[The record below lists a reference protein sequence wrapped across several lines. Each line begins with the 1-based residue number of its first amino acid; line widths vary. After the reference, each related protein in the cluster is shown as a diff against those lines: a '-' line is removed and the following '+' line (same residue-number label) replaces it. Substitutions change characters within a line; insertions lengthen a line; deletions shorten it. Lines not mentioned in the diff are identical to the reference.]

1 MKQKTPPVKLQFW
14 QKACAVLWGAFL
26 VCLAMVCGA
35 VYFWG
40 KEQSYESELSAHLND
55 QAAMIQQL
63 AKDVSALESRG
74 SSALPALWR
83 VYGQQYEAHQAALEI
98 YENGQQAYSGLSEA
112 CIPQARRQELLVQPG
127 QRMRLVYATP
137 AGRRLFIAAALPES
151 LGQIVVVYSAD
162 MEPFYRQWEQILQLL
177 CLAGGMAAVVGIR
190 FPEGTGKDTMA
201 EERKLSWDH
210 SDIER
215 VCGFQSRKF
224 TGVNYVFTCIIGAAL
239 SALFYA
245 ALLPFRG
252 RGIQL
257 IDMFFHGGAEHRSTI
272 PYYTVFLT
280 GWALAIVFVKWK
292 KLQVQRRALEVKILP
307 DDPNF
312 VLSPRTAREILD
324 RMYEKVDSPRRFV
337 LFDRIERALSNLK
350 NLGNISAVAECLN
363 NQAAN
368 DDNYLAS
375 SYTVLKGF
383 IWAIPV
389 LGFIGTVIGLSTAV
403 GGFGTVVAQG
413 ADIEQ
418 LKSSLGGV
426 TGGLAV
432 AFETTLIALV
442 AALFVQLVMTF
453 VQNKEELFLDDCA
466 DYCHRNLIAKM
477 KNVNLIEPE
486 A

>member
-1 MKQKTPPVKLQFW
+1 
-14 QKACAVLWGAFL
+14 
-26 VCLAMVCGA
+26 
-35 VYFWG
+35 
-40 KEQSYESELSAHLND
+40 
-55 QAAMIQQL
+55 
-63 AKDVSALESRG
+63 
-74 SSALPALWR
+74 
-83 VYGQQYEAHQAALEI
+83 
-98 YENGQQAYSGLSEA
+98 
-112 CIPQARRQELLVQPG
+112 
-127 QRMRLVYATP
+127 
-137 AGRRLFIAAALPES
+137 
-151 LGQIVVVYSAD
+151 
-162 MEPFYRQWEQILQLL
+162 
-177 CLAGGMAAVVGIR
+177 
-190 FPEGTGKDTMA
+190 MA

-280 GWALAIVFVKWK
+280 GWALAIVFAKWK

-337 LFDRIERALSNLK
+337 LFDRIVRALSNLK